1 MERPDKCSG
10 KWPQARIK
18 TSGKNNIISAHVL
31 ISYLS
36 FSIFLLLLLLLL
48 GFPAFRLIHIHIFNH
63 FLSFFLS
70 FFLSDSRR
78 RLMDRPCW
86 GKLQEFFSLWNCFE
100 KMNFVEK
107 MAFDTFGPFP
117 SRK

>member
-48 GFPAFRLIHIHIFNH
+48 LLGFSAFRLIHIHIFNH
-63 FLSFFLS
+63 FLS

-86 GKLQEFFSLWNCFE
+86 GKLQEFFSLWE
-100 KMNFVEK
+100 FV
-107 MAFDTFGPFP
+107 
-117 SRK
+117 